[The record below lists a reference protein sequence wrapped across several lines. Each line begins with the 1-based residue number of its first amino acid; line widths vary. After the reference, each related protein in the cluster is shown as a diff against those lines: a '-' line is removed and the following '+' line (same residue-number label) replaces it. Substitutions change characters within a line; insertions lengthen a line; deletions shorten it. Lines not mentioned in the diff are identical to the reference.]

1 MPQVLF
7 TRRFSSGL
15 PLATFAW
22 CLGVLLA
29 ACQSGKVAT
38 GGIDG
43 TGAYEPQTVVMVGD
57 ELKAGLFRPSK
68 IVIDYED
75 AVRTRDERLRVQV
88 NLRNRSRSSIGIQA
102 QTLFKDDDWTWVGE
116 KVDWTLIR
124 IKPGES
130 KSYVAISDSPTP
142 TRYTVRIRAFP

>member
-1 MPQVLF
+1 MPQVLC
-7 TRRFSSGL
+7 TIRFPFGL
-15 PLATFAW
+15 PLATFVM
-22 CLGVLLA
+22 CLALFLA
-29 ACQSGKVAT
+29 ACQSGKGTT
-38 GGIDG
+38 GGLDG
-43 TGAYEPQTVVMVGD
+43 TSAYEPQTVVMVGD
-57 ELKAGLFRPSK
+57 QLKGSLFRPPG

-88 NLRNRSRSSIGIQA
+88 NLRNRSRSSIGIQV

-124 IKPGES
+124 ISPGES
-130 KSYVAISDSPTP
+130 KSYVATSDSPAP